1 VTPHDLYGDRKGSNA
16 RRREQVRHL
25 IRSVGVELE
34 GGARVP
40 FFVEPAPG
48 RFKRNP
54 SVRSA
59 EVNDEQLC
67 TLKVPADVPAKIPAN
82 GLPVETLKHLIDMG
96 VNRGDEL

>member
-1 VTPHDLYGDRKGSNA
+1 MTAHDLYGDRKGAPA

-40 FFVEPAPG
+40 FFVEPTPG

-54 SVRSA
+54 SLRSA
-59 EVNDEQLC
+59 EINDEQLC
-67 TLKVPADVPAKIPAN
+67 TLKVPAEIPAKIPTS
-82 GLPVETLKHLIDMG
+82 GLPVGTLKHLIDMG

>member
-1 VTPHDLYGDRKGSNA
+1 MNQNVTPDRKTQNA

-48 RFKRNP
+48 KFRVNP
-54 SVRSA
+54 TLKGI
-59 EVNDEQLC
+59 EVEDQRLT
-67 TLKVPADVPAKIPAN
+67 TLKVPADIPAKIPAE
-82 GLPVETLKHLIDMG
+82 GLPVPALRYLIEMG
-96 VNRGDEL
+96 TKRGDDL